1 MRYAF
6 YEIVI
11 RVTMDTTLM
20 AMPQPTAADRYLGCL
35 LGLAIGDAL
44 GMPAACR
51 TTDTP
56 IAGYEALLNADG
68 SERVQAGQFSSH
80 TELALC
86 LVETLVSANGFI
98 DPDTAGYRFVQ
109 VMRSEHGHLLDE
121 TSREALERADETG
134 EYQDGLANDGPIDPG
149 VAARVAPIGLVH
161 ALGSINTEMF
171 VREVMRAT
179 LITHAAPDAVNGA
192 LALAWAVSLAVQ
204 HEVVPEMVASEVLA
218 FIDEDDTARKLRIAA
233 DALVIRTS
241 PERDAAT
248 LAKIGPGDTIAEAVA
263 RALYLFGIHAG
274 DFETSVLAAANS
286 GRNGAA
292 VGAMVGAL
300 AGARIGAQALPVPLI
315 DGLEGRMYILMAGPA
330 LFRTAQRRAGLF
342 LPLHQRP

>member
-1 MRYAF
+1 MRYSF
-6 YEIVI
+6 HEIVI

-20 AMPQPTAADRYLGCL
+20 ATPQPTAADRYLGCL

-44 GMPAACR
+44 GMPAAGR
-51 TTDTP
+51 ANGTP
-56 IAGYEALLNADG
+56 IAGYEPLLDLDG
-68 SERVQAGQFSSH
+68 GERVQAGQFSSH

-109 VMRSEHGHLLDE
+109 VMHSEHGHLLDE
-121 TSREALERADETG
+121 TSRKALERADATG

-274 DFETSVLAAANS
+274 DFETAVLAAANS

>member
-1 MRYAF
+1 MSP
-6 YEIVI
+6 
-11 RVTMDTTLM
+11 
-20 AMPQPTAADRYLGCL
+20 PQPTAADRYLGCL

-44 GMPAACR
+44 GMPSACR
-51 TTDTP
+51 TPDTR
-56 IAGYEALLNADG
+56 ITGYEPLLNTDG
-68 SERVQAGQFSSH
+68 SERVQAGQFTSH

-86 LVETLVSANGFI
+86 LVETLVSANGFV

-109 VMRSEHGHLLDE
+109 VLRSEHGHLLDE
-121 TSREALERADETG
+121 TSRTALERADATG
-134 EYQDGLANDGPIDPG
+134 EYQDGLVNDAPIDPG

-218 FIDEDDTARKLRIAA
+218 FIDEDDTASKLRIASE
-233 DALVIRTS
+233 ALVVRTS
-241 PERDAAT
+241 AARDDGV
-248 LAKIGPGDTIAEAVA
+248 LARIGNGDSLAEAVA
-263 RALYLFGIHAG
+263 RALYLFGIHAD
-274 DFETSVLAAANS
+274 DFETAVMAAANS
-286 GRNGAA
+286 GRHGAA

-300 AGARIGAQALPVPLI
+300 AGARIGAKALPVPLV
-315 DGLEGRMYILMAGPA
+315 DGLEGRMYILMAAPA